1 MKSILRLFT
10 GIVKLYLLGRRV
22 PLFVLFLVTNRC
34 DSLCKY
40 CRIPLRQ
47 KDDEMPTERVLAL
60 IDELVASGTYRL
72 GIFGGEPLVRNDI
85 HQIVAH
91 AKNKGL
97 VVHLY
102 TNGNQVKDKLDTIK
116 LLDGL
121 FISLDGPEEIHDQL
135 RGKGNY
141 RRVIEAIEAAR
152 RHVPVYLITVLSKQ
166 NRWYIE
172 YVSQIAEKYGC
183 LLNFQLVVEK
193 PSFSP
198 DVSEYKLSEEEE
210 RACILKIAE
219 LKKKNTRIAL
229 SNTNLRMM
237 LKRRSLLPRVG
248 YQGGIVKCWNGR
260 AACSIDAN
268 GDVYSC
274 FELIGREDVFNLK
287 QHTFKEAFG
296 HIKNCAC
303 KNCDVTCSAEYNYWL
318 SFNPE
323 AVFNLI
329 GLLRLSLKKEAC
341 LK

>member
-1 MKSILRLFT
+1 
-10 GIVKLYLLGRRV
+10 
-22 PLFVLFLVTNRC
+22 
-34 DSLCKY
+34 
-40 CRIPLRQ
+40 
-47 KDDEMPTERVLAL
+47 MPTERILTL

-85 HQIVAH
+85 YEIVAY
-91 AKNKGL
+91 AKKRGL

-102 TNGNQVKDKLDTIK
+102 TNGNLVRDKIDAIK
-116 LLDGL
+116 ILDGL

-141 RRVIEAIEAAR
+141 RRVIEAVETAR
-152 RHVPVYLITVLSKQ
+152 RYVPVYLITVLSKQ
-166 NRWYIE
+166 NKGHIE
-172 YVSQIAEKYGC
+172 YVSQIAEKYDC
-183 LLNFQLVVEK
+183 LINFQLVVDK

-210 RACILKIAE
+210 RECILEIIE
-219 LKKKNTRIAL
+219 LKKKNSRIAL

-237 LKRRSLLPRVG
+237 LKRGSFVPRVG

-274 FELIGREDVFNLK
+274 FELIGREDVLNLK

-296 HIKNCAC
+296 HIKNCRC
-303 KNCDVTCSAEYNYWL
+303 KNCDATCSAEYNYWL

-323 AVFNLI
+323 AISNLI
-329 GLLRLSLKKEAC
+329 GLLRSSIKK
-341 LK
+341 KPI